1 MICLASDA
9 FSVGLFVACSF
20 AASVSYRLLSI
31 VRKKGSLAW
40 VESEVPFKGID
51 TGNISPVYFCRGK
64 RTTER
69 KREICSPGKKMRIRC
84 IPWLLCVYIYIYY
97 TTRQR
102 NENESL
108 LIFSFFFF
116 FTQDLNGIPE
126 NDKWIFVIN
135 PFLTPLTAFPL
146 LKSKRKKVAYLQ
158 LARDK

>member
-84 IPWLLCVYIYIYY
+84 IPWLLCVHIYIYILYY
-97 TTRQR
+97 ASKERKRVATD
-102 NENESL
+102 
-108 LIFSFFFF
+108 FFLFF
-116 FTQDLNGIPE
+116 FTQDLNEIPE

-135 PFLTPLTAFPL
+135 PFLTPLAAFPL